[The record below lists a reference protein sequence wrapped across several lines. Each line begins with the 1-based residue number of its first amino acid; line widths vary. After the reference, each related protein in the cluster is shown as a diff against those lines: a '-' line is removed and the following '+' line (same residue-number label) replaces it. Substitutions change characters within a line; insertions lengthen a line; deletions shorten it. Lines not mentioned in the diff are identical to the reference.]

1 MKLTARQVDTSK
13 AKDKPYKLS
22 DGGGLYLLVN
32 PNGARYWRLK
42 YRVAG
47 KEKSLAL
54 GVYPEVSLADARQKR
69 AEAKKVLAA
78 GGDPGQE
85 KQEKKH
91 ARAMAVSNSFERLAL
106 EWHEHKSMNWSA
118 GYASDILEYLRK
130 DIFPYIGSRSITD
143 IKPVDMLAVLRK
155 MEQRGVLDKL
165 KKTRQACRQI
175 FTYAVITGRAEHN
188 PVVDLASTLKA
199 PKQKHFP
206 HLSVEQIPDFLRA
219 LNDYSG
225 SVVTRNATHLLMLTG
240 LRTIELR
247 ASEWVDIDFDKGIWN
262 IPAERMKMRRS
273 HLVPISTQVREL
285 LEEIH
290 QLTGRGKY
298 VFPGRNDAGKPMSEA
313 SINQVIK
320 RIGYD
325 GKATGHGFRHTMSTI
340 LHDRAITPPGLKRS
354 WRTSIRTPSAGHIT
368 TLSIWMAGGKCSSG
382 MPTICR
388 RWRMV
393 KMWSMAR
400 SGNAPDWMHRQYIE
414 TIVDLGKR
422 TKNRLCLG

>member
-13 AKDKPYKLS
+13 PKDKPYKLS

-32 PNGARYWRLK
+32 PNGSRYWRLK
-42 YRVAG
+42 YRIAG
-47 KEKSLAL
+47 KEKLLAL
-54 GVYPEVSLADARQKR
+54 GVYPDITLAEARQKR
-69 AEAKKVLAA
+69 ADAKKVLAA

-85 KQEKKH
+85 KQEEKQAKEQ
-91 ARAMAVSNSFERLAL
+91 AVANSFERLAM
-106 EWHEHKSMNWSA
+106 EWHSHKSTSWSE
-118 GYASDILEYLRK
+118 GYAEHLLMYLKK
-130 DIFPYIGSRSITD
+130 DIFPFIGQKAITD
-143 IKPVDMLAVLRK
+143 ISQVEMLNVLRK

-175 FTYAVITGRAEHN
+175 FTYAIITGRAEHN
-188 PVVDLASTLKA
+188 PVSDLAGALKS
-199 PKQKHFP
+199 PKQQHYP
-206 HLSVEQIPDFLRA
+206 HLLVDQIPDFLRA
-219 LNDYSG
+219 LSEYSG
-225 SVVTRNATHLLMLTG
+225 STITRNATRLLMLTG

-247 ASEWVDIDFDKGIWN
+247 ASEWVDIDFDKGVWN
-262 IPAERMKMRRS
+262 VPAERMKMRRP

-340 LHDRAITPPGLKRS
+340 LHEQGYNTAWIETQLAHVDKN
-354 WRTSIRTPSAGHIT
+354 SIRGTYNHAQYLDG
-368 TLSIWMAGGKCSSG
+368 
-382 MPTICR
+382 R
-388 RWRMV
+388 REMLQWYADYMRALENGENV
-393 KMWSMAR
+393 VHGSF
-400 SGNAPDWMHRQYIE
+400 
-414 TIVDLGKR
+414 GKR
-422 TKNRLCLG
+422 A

>member
-13 AKDKPYKLS
+13 PKDKPYKLS

-32 PNGARYWRLK
+32 PNGSRYWRLK

-47 KEKSLAL
+47 KEKLLAL
-54 GVYPEVSLADARQKR
+54 GVYPDVTLAEARQKR
-69 AEAKKVLAA
+69 ADAKKVLAA

-85 KQEKKH
+85 KQEEKQAKEQ
-91 ARAMAVSNSFERLAL
+91 AVANSFERLAM
-106 EWHEHKSMNWSA
+106 EWHTHKSTSWSE
-118 GYASDILEYLRK
+118 GYAEHLLMYLKK
-130 DIFPYIGSRSITD
+130 DIFPFIGQKAITD
-143 IKPVDMLAVLRK
+143 ISPVEMLNVLRK

-175 FTYAVITGRAEHN
+175 FTYAIITGRAEHN
-188 PVVDLASTLKA
+188 PVSDLAGALKS
-199 PKQKHFP
+199 PKQQHYP
-206 HLSVEQIPDFLRA
+206 HLLVDQIPDFLRA
-219 LNDYSG
+219 LSEYSG
-225 SVVTRNATHLLMLTG
+225 STITRNATRLLMLTG

-247 ASEWVDIDFDKGIWN
+247 ASEWVDIDFDKDIWN
-262 IPAERMKMRRS
+262 IPAERMKMRRP
-273 HLVPISTQVREL
+273 HLVPLSRQVREL

-340 LHDRAITPPGLKRS
+340 LHEQGYNTAWIETQLAHVDKN
-354 WRTSIRTPSAGHIT
+354 SIRGTYNHAQYLDG
-368 TLSIWMAGGKCSSG
+368 
-382 MPTICR
+382 R
-388 RWRMV
+388 REMLQWYADYMQALENGENV
-393 KMWSMAR
+393 VHGSF
-400 SGNAPDWMHRQYIE
+400 
-414 TIVDLGKR
+414 GKR
-422 TKNRLCLG
+422 A

>member
-1 MKLTARQVDTSK
+1 MKLNARQVESAK
-13 AKDKPYKLS
+13 GKDKPYKLA

-32 PNGARYWRLK
+32 PNSAKYWRLK

-47 KEKSLAL
+47 KEKLLAV
-54 GVYPEVSLADARQKR
+54 GVYPDVPLADARR
-69 AEAKKVLAA
+69 RRDDAKKVLAA

-85 KQEKKH
+85 KQAEKQAKVL
-91 ARAMAVSNSFERLAL
+91 AVQNSFEAIAI
-106 EWHEHKSMNWSA
+106 EWHDHKKGNWSE
-118 GYASDILEYLRK
+118 GYASDILEYLSK
-130 DIFPYIGSRSITD
+130 DIFPFIGKRAIND
-143 IKPVDMLAVLRK
+143 IKPAEMLAVLRK

-175 FTYAVITGRAEHN
+175 FTHAVITGRAENN
-188 PVVDLASTLKA
+188 PVTDLAGALKA

-206 HLSVEQIPDFLRA
+206 HLSLDQLPGFFNA
-219 LNDYSG
+219 LSSYSG
-225 SVVTRNATHLLMLTG
+225 SMVTRSATSLLMLTG

-247 ASEWVDIDFDKGIWN
+247 ASEWADIDLEKDLWQ
-262 IPAERMKMRRS
+262 IPAERMKMRRP
-273 HLVPISTQVREL
+273 HVVPLSSQVKAL

-340 LHDRAITPPGLKRS
+340 LHEQGYNTAWIETQLAHVDKN
-354 WRTSIRTPSAGHIT
+354 SIRGTYNHAQYLDG
-368 TLSIWMAGGKCSSG
+368 
-382 MPTICR
+382 R
-388 RWRMV
+388 REMLQWYADYMEALANGDNV
-393 KMWSMAR
+393 VH
-400 SGNAPDWMHRQYIE
+400 G
-414 TIVDLGKR
+414 TFGKR
-422 TKNRLCLG
+422 A